1 MKNMSILSK
10 SQQGFTLIE
19 LVIVIVI
26 LGILAAVALPKFVD
40 LKMDARQAA
49 IAGVAGA
56 ISSGS
61 APQICTATGPSS
73 GLQSKSSRVRE
84 RLLGNF
90 RARALTSSLVAS
102 PRPPCSRQ
110 TWRKAWSVCPAM
122 GASSR
127 GVAQVREPRRRGRSR
142 GHISRQSAPG
152 S

>member
-40 LKMDARQAA
+40 LKTDARQAA

-61 APQICTATGPSS
+61 ATNYAARLTGKLTAVPVDATNVCTPAILGSLLTGGLPTGYTVAATPTGDCS
-73 GLQSKSSRVRE
+73 GAATEVVTCNVTDTQTPAATPVATSVVC
-84 RLLGNF
+84 
-90 RARALTSSLVAS
+90 AR
-102 PRPPCSRQ
+102 
-110 TWRKAWSVCPAM
+110 
-122 GASSR
+122 
-127 GVAQVREPRRRGRSR
+127 
-142 GHISRQSAPG
+142 
-152 S
+152 

>member
-40 LKMDARQAA
+40 LKTDARQAA

-61 APQICTATGPSS
+61 ATNYAARLTGKTAVMVDGANVCTPVILGSLLTGGLPTGYAVAATPAGDCSAAATEVVTCNITDTQLP
-73 GLQSKSSRVRE
+73 
-84 RLLGNF
+84 
-90 RARALTSSLVAS
+90 ATTPVA
-102 PRPPCSRQ
+102 
-110 TWRKAWSVCPAM
+110 ASVVCT
-122 GASSR
+122 R
-127 GVAQVREPRRRGRSR
+127 
-142 GHISRQSAPG
+142 
-152 S
+152 